1 MYVELWLDTLSD
13 IRSNKLILNAVFS
26 KYRFFDHNVRG
37 ELSVVYKLLKV
48 KKSRIDSYD
57 EEKGK
62 KDSKFTKKC
71 NKCEDS
77 CDQQC

>member
-1 MYVELWLDTLSD
+1 MSD

-62 KDSKFTKKC
+62 NDSKFTKNVITMKIVVI
-71 NKCEDS
+71 NNVRTV
-77 CDQQC
+77 

>member
-1 MYVELWLDTLSD
+1 MSD
-13 IRSNKLILNAVFS
+13 IRSNKLILNVVFS

-57 EEKGK
+57 EEKEK
-62 KDSKFTKKC
+62 NDSKFTKNVITMKIVVI
-71 NKCEDS
+71 NNVRTV
-77 CDQQC
+77 

>member
-1 MYVELWLDTLSD
+1 MSD

-62 KDSKFTKKC
+62 NDSKFTKNVITMKIVVI
-71 NKCEDS
+71 NNVKTV
-77 CDQQC
+77 